1 MYLLLKKSGL
11 IISLSDASYFTRE
24 FVSLH
29 GDGGSI
35 STVAVVKSQKKEQQL
50 AVVPVYSGPF
60 FRKFHAGLLH
70 RIALG

>member
-1 MYLLLKKSGL
+1 MYLLFKKSGL

-29 GDGGSI
+29 GGSI